1 MTELI
6 LYYLV
11 SQNSLNKYKVNYK
24 ESMELIYSNEHLC
37 LCSFGQIYFWLL
49 PICLLSSNRA
59 RAPPNWLEIQIQVN

>member
-37 LCSFGQIYFWLL
+37 LFERIFILSQRIV
-49 PICLLSSNRA
+49 LLSSNRA

>member
-11 SQNSLNKYKVNYK
+11 SQNSLNKYKVNYQ
-24 ESMELIYSNEHLC
+24 ESMELICSNEHLC
-37 LCSFGQIYFWLL
+37 LFERIFILSQRIV
-49 PICLLSSNRA
+49 LLSSNRA